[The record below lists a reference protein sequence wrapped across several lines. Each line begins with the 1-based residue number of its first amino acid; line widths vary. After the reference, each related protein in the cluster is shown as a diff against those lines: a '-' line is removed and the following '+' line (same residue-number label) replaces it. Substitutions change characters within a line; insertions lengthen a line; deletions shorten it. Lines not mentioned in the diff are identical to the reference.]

1 MNNIEQRLRDD
12 AQELDALHLK
22 DATGDQLRERLYATP
37 QASAPRAESRAGW
50 LKWAAPATAAML
62 MIAVVTALLEP
73 IEDDAKDSATPAR
86 PVATL
91 TPPADID
98 TPELKTVSYEN
109 ALMDEWRYLQKDL
122 NLTKEQ
128 IEEDLSVQF

>member
-1 MNNIEQRLRDD
+1 MSNIEQRLRDD
-12 AQELDALHLK
+12 ARALDALQTQ
-22 DATGDQLRERLYATP
+22 DSSGEQLREHVFATP
-37 QASAPRAESRAGW
+37 QTAAPRSDTRAGW
-50 LKWAAPATAAML
+50 IKWAAPATAAML
-62 MIAVVTALLEP
+62 VVAVVAALLEP

-91 TPPADID
+91 APPADID

-128 IEEDLSVQF
+128 IEEDLSIQF